1 MITII
6 IICYCS
12 ISCCSSSSNSSASNC
27 LWLFFFVVVVVVVCM
42 FCLCRLYDLINKIKK
57 KEENN
62 QNINEKITLDFIYL
76 FNFF

>member
-27 LWLFFFVVVVVVVCM
+27 LWLFFFVVVVVCM
-42 FCLCRLYDLINKIKK
+42 FCLCRLYDLINKIEK
-57 KEENN
+57 KEE
-62 QNINEKITLDFIYL
+62 NINEKITLDFIYL